1 MPNGISIAFNT
12 QPYSPA
18 SSHEAKSRVDG
29 TVPAKAMTAATVALL
44 VNAVTDQLVQI
55 DPGSGRTGVDTP
67 VALRA
72 PDMTLGEARTT
83 LTSILAK
90 LPVLLGAL
98 LGSQDSLQHEDGADQ
113 RATEGA
119 AAMLQ
124 VRALDGLQQPALN
137 APANGVDADVTSR
150 SANAGLWLATNPLSN
165 LLTMLRQLLLKFE
178 DMERRHGS
186 NMIIVQLETVVEAGK
201 RGVEKAKENLGGQIG
216 ATMLMGAVGGYATK
230 KTSESTDM
238 VKNSHVRNMNEGNAS
253 SIAVHDSRANLKSTT
268 TPTANHRPAR
278 DADGTPV
285 AGGTEANRPGALLQA
300 DMDADL
306 KPMGHGVLDQTGAP
320 HNEALQSAHAASV
333 AHAQIPASHAMLLN
347 MLAPS
352 VAGSVTAGVQIE
364 AEMTEAE
371 RQLLLNFAETMKRI
385 ADGHLDQQNKTREM
399 RDGAAELLDKLQS
412 LIASTGNHIISN
424 F

>member
-1 MPNGISIAFNT
+1 MPNGISVAFNT
-12 QPYSPA
+12 QSYQSG
-18 SSHEAKSRVDG
+18 STHEAKSRADG
-29 TVPAKAMTAATVALL
+29 PVPAKAMTAATVALL
-44 VNAVTDQLVQI
+44 VNAVTEQLVQI

-67 VALRA
+67 VELRA
-72 PDMTLGEARTT
+72 PNMTVGEARTT

-90 LPVLLGAL
+90 LPILLGAL
-98 LGSQDSLQHEDGADQ
+98 LGTQDPLQHEPGAEQ

-119 AAMLQ
+119 AGMLP
-124 VRALDGLQQPALN
+124 VRIIDGVQQPALN
-137 APANGVDADVTSR
+137 APATGVDADVASR
-150 SANAGLWLATNPLSN
+150 SANAGYWLASNPLSN
-165 LLTMLRQLLLKFE
+165 LLTLLRQLLLKFE
-178 DMERRHGS
+178 DMERKHGS
-186 NMIIVQLETVVEAGK
+186 NMIIVQLETVIEAGK

-230 KTSESTDM
+230 KTAESTDL
-238 VKNSHVRNMNEGNAS
+238 VKKSHVNNMNEGNAS
-253 SIAVHDSRANLKSTT
+253 NIAVHGSRANLKSTT

-285 AGGTEANRPGALLQA
+285 TGGTDANRPDAVLQA

-306 KPMGHGVLDQTGAP
+306 KPMGHGVLDQTSAP
-320 HNEALQSAHAASV
+320 HNEALQSDHAFTA

-347 MLAPS
+347 MLGPS
-352 VAGSVTAGVQIE
+352 LAASVTAGVQIE

-399 RDGAAELLDKLQS
+399 REGASDLLDKLQS
-412 LIASTGNHIISN
+412 LVANTGNQIISN